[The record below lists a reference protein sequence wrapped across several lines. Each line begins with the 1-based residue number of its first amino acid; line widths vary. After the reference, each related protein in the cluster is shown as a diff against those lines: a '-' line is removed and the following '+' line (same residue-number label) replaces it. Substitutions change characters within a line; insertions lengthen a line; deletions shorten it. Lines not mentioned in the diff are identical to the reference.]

1 MTTKQFSKYVITGF
15 FRRELYEICTVL
27 GYYAVHCAN
36 SFLDF
41 LTLED
46 GTDMLPRNV
55 GKGYHHTLLN
65 IPEER
70 KSKFRY
76 I

>member
-1 MTTKQFSKYVITGF
+1 
-15 FRRELYEICTVL
+15 
-27 GYYAVHCAN
+27 
-36 SFLDF
+36 